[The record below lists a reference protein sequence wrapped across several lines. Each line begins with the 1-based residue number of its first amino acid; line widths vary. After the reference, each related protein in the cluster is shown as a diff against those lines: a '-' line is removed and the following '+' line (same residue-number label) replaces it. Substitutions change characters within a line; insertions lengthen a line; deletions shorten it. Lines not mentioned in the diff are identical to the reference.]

1 MHEVLRRVA
10 IQAET
15 LESGGR
21 VYVARDLD
29 SPGLMAHGDDPDAAA
44 ASLEEARALRSELT
58 HQASAPAGPE
68 VQATPVLVAF
78 DKSSATIARPYSRTP

>member
-58 HQASAPAGPE
+58 HHASAPAGPE